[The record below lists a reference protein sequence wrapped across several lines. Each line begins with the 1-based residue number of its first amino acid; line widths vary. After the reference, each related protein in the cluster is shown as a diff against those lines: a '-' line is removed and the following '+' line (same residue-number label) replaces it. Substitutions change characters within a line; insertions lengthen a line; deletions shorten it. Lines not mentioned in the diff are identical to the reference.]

1 MIKSSSVNTLAEGA
15 VIDGKYRVR
24 RRLAEGGMGQ
34 VFVADH
40 VFLQKQVALKV
51 LHPEMS
57 AEPDAVERFT
67 VEARAASLIE
77 HENVV
82 RVSDFGRS
90 ADGQLYLVMELLT
103 GHTLADELQRGPV
116 PAARARFIACEVLRG
131 LEAAHARGVVHRDLK
146 PENVFITPRDG
157 GQDAVKLLDF
167 GIARM
172 HQEGMDAQQRLTK
185 EGAIMGTPLYMAPEQ
200 LRCER
205 DVDARADLYAVGV
218 LLNEMIAGKPPWDG
232 KTFGVIAY
240 QVLDGRPP
248 PLTGP
253 LADVVMRAFA
263 SDRKKRFQTAAELRQ
278 ALLAQPLDDVP
289 SAYLAPRISQLA
301 DLPLS
306 STAQAQP
313 TPRERPDPRQGPRRV
328 PTELP
333 PLGDMAALELDR
345 TTPAPTPPPAAPRA
359 RRGLTLALTGAGIV
373 LTLGA
378 FAAARTFIARATP
391 TPAPAEVTV
400 RVVDLPHNA
409 NVKVFL
415 DGAPVDTTF
424 AMPGDR
430 EQHRLRLQAFGYSD
444 KALLFVPDANQTID
458 GRMNRSAR

>member
-1 MIKSSSVNTLAEGA
+1 MAELAEGT

-34 VFVADH
+34 VFIADH

-51 LHPEMS
+51 LHPNMS
-57 AEPDAVERFT
+57 AEPDAVERFS

-90 ADGQLYLVMELLT
+90 ADGQLYLVMELLS
-103 GHTLADELQRGPV
+103 GHTLSDELQRGPV
-116 PAARARFIACEVLRG
+116 APARARFIACAVLRG

-157 GQDAVKLLDF
+157 GEDLVKLLDF

-218 LLNEMIAGKPPWDG
+218 LLYEMLSGKPPWDG
-232 KTFGVIAY
+232 KTFGVLAY
-240 QVLDGRPP
+240 QVLDGKPP
-248 PLTGP
+248 PLQSP
-253 LADVVMRAFA
+253 LGDVVMRAFA
-263 SDRKKRFQTAAELRQ
+263 SDRNKRYQSAAELRR
-278 ALLAQPLDDVP
+278 ALEAQPLDAVP
-289 SAYLAPRISQLA
+289 AAYLAPRVSQLA

-306 STAQAQP
+306 STAQARPQV
-313 TPRERPDPRQGPRRV
+313 TPRERPGPRRIV

-333 PLGDMAALELDR
+333 PLGDMAVLELDR
-345 TTPAPTPPPAAPRA
+345 TTPAPSAPPPAARP
-359 RRGLTLALTGAGIV
+359 RRGVTLALTILGIAGM
-373 LTLGA
+373 LGA
-378 FAAARTFIARATP
+378 FAAARTLIARATP
-391 TPAPAEVTV
+391 SPAPAEVTI
-400 RVVDLPHNA
+400 RVLDLPHNA
-409 NVKVFL
+409 NVHVFL
-415 DGAPVDTTF
+415 DGAPVGTTF
-424 AMPGDR
+424 TMPGDR
-430 EQHRLRLQAFGYSD
+430 EHHRLRLAAFGYAD
-444 KALLFVPDANQTID
+444 KALLFVPDANQSID
-458 GRMNRSAR
+458 GRMNRSAQ

>member
-1 MIKSSSVNTLAEGA
+1 VIKSSSVNTLAEGA

-232 KTFGVIAY
+232 KTFGVLAY

-424 AMPGDR
+424 TMPGDR

>member
-1 MIKSSSVNTLAEGA
+1 MAELAEGT

-34 VFVADH
+34 VFIADH

-51 LHPEMS
+51 LHPEVS

-82 RVSDFGRS
+82 RVSDFGKS

-103 GHTLADELQRGPV
+103 GHTLADELSRGALTP
-116 PAARARFIACEVLRG
+116 ARARFIACAILRG

-157 GQDAVKLLDF
+157 GDDVIKLLDF

-218 LLNEMIAGKPPWDG
+218 LLYEMLAGKPPWDG
-232 KTFGVIAY
+232 KTFGVLAY

-248 PLTGP
+248 PLAGP
-253 LADVVMRAFA
+253 LADVTMRAFA
-263 SDRKKRFQTAAELRQ
+263 SDRGKRYQSAAELRK
-278 ALLAQPLDDVP
+278 ALEAQPLDEVP
-289 SAYLAPRISQLA
+289 AAYLAPRISQLA

-306 STAQAQP
+306 ATAKPQP
-313 TPRERPDPRQGPRRV
+313 ASRERPGPRSQH
-328 PTELP
+328 TELP
-333 PLGDMAALELDR
+333 PLENVAALELDR
-345 TTPAPTPPPAAPRA
+345 TTPAPTPPPPGPKP
-359 RRGLTLALTGAGIV
+359 RRGLTLALTATAMA

-378 FAAARTFIARATP
+378 FALARTFIARATP
-391 TPAPAEVTV
+391 PPAPAEVTI
-400 RVVDLPHNA
+400 RVLDLPHNA
-409 NVKVFL
+409 NVKIFL
-415 DGAPVDTTF
+415 DGAPVEPTF
-424 AMPGDR
+424 TMHGDR
-430 EQHRLRLQAFGYSD
+430 EQHRLRLSAFGYAD
-444 KALLFVPDANQTID
+444 KALLFVPDADQSID
-458 GRMNRSAR
+458 GRMNRSR